1 MKSYLALIRRADFID
16 FFKFGF
22 FYLNSEK
29 VVEFDS
35 PISELPKRDDIYDA
49 LFARINSFE
58 SSFAYLIIN
67 FTKANDADD
76 PSVVTITE
84 VKHIFPLDLEAKREY
99 ESSFDE
105 HVKIDNP
112 IWPDA
117 ISLIKKKQ
125 LYQSSMQGV
134 RNIFNIFKLEGIEK
148 CKELISEDTVE
159 EMLSNVYDDIRPSGD
174 VSLWVY
180 LMRYERH
187 SFYPKESLG
196 YFMDIVHI
204 IVNFMSRKEV
214 EDYIVESTDIYK
226 ILATY
231 EGKGYKSNEILH
243 LLRQNEMASGFLT
256 KIASFVPDVDFILV
270 AVNYLKMRDLYKD
283 EFTYNEKFISVCKAS
298 FGESFTIASYMI
310 GIALGHDKTYACL
323 YESLPLAI
331 YKSKEEMAAIV
342 LRKQEERE
350 RAKREMERIERE
362 REREREL
369 EQERRKGG
377 KKKGKKNTEYSPF
390 GQSGYSQGRGGY
402 PTWGPQ
408 SEESFPPC
416 QGDDQGYIPSSMGR
430 GYQHE
435 TPKQE
440 PKTKKGV
447 SHAATSN
454 ETGNLFGKEE
464 LQEMEIQTRKLISFP
479 LTLQKYTKSG
489 NPSTAKNSTAVVNNK
504 EEYQNFLNTHSGET
518 WKPKN

>member
-1 MKSYLALIRRADFID
+1 MKNYLALIRRADFID

-29 VVEFDS
+29 VVEFNCS
-35 PISELPKRDDIYDA
+35 ISELPKRDDIYDA

-58 SSFAYLIIN
+58 SSFVYLIIN
-67 FTKANDADD
+67 FTKANDAND

-105 HVKIDNP
+105 HIKIDNP

-134 RNIFNIFKLEGIEK
+134 RNIFNIFKLDGIEK
-148 CKELISEDTVE
+148 CKELISEDMVE
-159 EMLSNVYDDIRPSGD
+159 DMLSNVYDDIRPSGD

-204 IVNFMSRKEV
+204 IVNFMSKKEV
-214 EDYIVESTDIYK
+214 EDEIVESTEIYK
-226 ILATY
+226 ILSTY
-231 EGKGYKSNEILH
+231 EDEWKRYKSTDILKR
-243 LLRQNEMASGFLT
+243 LKQEEKASGFLT
-256 KIASFVPDVDFILV
+256 TIASFVPDVDFILI
-270 AVNYLKMRDLYKD
+270 AVNYLKLRDLYKS
-283 EFTYNEKFISVCKAS
+283 EFTYNEKFISTCKIS

-310 GIALGHDKTYACL
+310 GIALGHDKTYACF
-323 YESLPLAI
+323 YESLPLDI
-331 YKSKEEMAAIV
+331 YKSKEEMADIL

-350 RAKREMERIERE
+350 RAKVEMERIERE
-362 REREREL
+362 FETK
-369 EQERRKGG
+369 RRKGG
-377 KKKGKKNTEYSPF
+377 KKKGKKDIEHSPF
-390 GQSGYSQGRGGY
+390 VQSGYSQGRGGY
-402 PTWGPQ
+402 PTYGLQ
-408 SEESFPPC
+408 LEESFPPY
-416 QGDDQGYIPSSMGR
+416 QEDDQDSTPSTMDR
-430 GYQHE
+430 RYKHE
-435 TPKQE
+435 TPKN
-440 PKTKKGV
+440 KTNKGV
-447 SHAATSN
+447 SQVDTSN

-464 LQEMEIQTRKLISFP
+464 IKEKENHTGNGNSFP
-479 LTLQKYTKSG
+479 LTLQKYKKNG
-489 NPSTAKNSTAVVNNK
+489 KPSTAKKISSVVVKNE
-504 EEYQNFLNTHSGET
+504 EEYQNFLNSHPGET
-518 WKPKN
+518 WKPQKQ

>member
-1 MKSYLALIRRADFID
+1 MRNYLVLIRRADFID

-29 VVEFDS
+29 VVEFDCS
-35 PISELPKRDDIYDA
+35 ISELPKRDDIYDA

-67 FTKANDADD
+67 FTKANDTDD

-84 VKHIFPLDLEAKREY
+84 MKHIFPLDLEAKREY
-99 ESSFDE
+99 ELSFDE
-105 HVKIDNP
+105 HIKIDNP

-134 RNIFNIFKLEGIEK
+134 ENIFNIFKLDGIEK
-148 CKELISEDTVE
+148 CKELISDDMVED
-159 EMLSNVYDDIRPSGD
+159 MLSNVYDDIRPSGD

-204 IVNFMSRKEV
+204 IVNFMSKKEV
-214 EDYIVESTDIYK
+214 EDYKVESTDIYK

-231 EGKGYKSNEILH
+231 EGQGYKSNDILH
-243 LLRQNEMASGFLT
+243 LLKRNEKAYGFLS
-256 KIASFVPDVDFILV
+256 KIASFVPDVDFILI
-270 AVNYLKMRDLYKD
+270 AVNYLKLRDLYKD
-283 EFTYNEKFISVCKAS
+283 EFTYDENFISTCKAS

-310 GIALGHDKTYACL
+310 GIALGHDKTYACF

-331 YKSKEEMAAIV
+331 YKSKEEMAAIL

-350 RAKREMERIERE
+350 RAKFEMECIERE
-362 REREREL
+362 RDREREF
-369 EQERRKGG
+369 EEKRRKGG
-377 KKKGKKNTEYSPF
+377 KKKGKKDIENSPF
-390 GQSGYSQGRGGY
+390 AQSGYSQGRGGY
-402 PTWGPQ
+402 PTWGRQ

-416 QGDDQGYIPSSMGR
+416 QEDDPDYIPSTMDR
-430 GYQHE
+430 GYEHE
-435 TPKQE
+435 TPRT
-440 PKTKKGV
+440 KTNKCV
-447 SHAATSN
+447 SQVDTSN
-454 ETGNLFGKEE
+454 KTGNLFGNEE
-464 LQEMEIQTRKLISFP
+464 IQEIDIQTRKLISFP
-479 LTLQKYTKSG
+479 LTLQKYTKHG
-489 NPSTAKNSTAVVNNK
+489 KPSKAKNSKVVVHNK
-504 EEYQNFLNTHSGET
+504 EEYQNFFKSHPEKL
-518 WKPKN
+518 WKHQKQ

>member
-1 MKSYLALIRRADFID
+1 MKNYLALIRRADFID

-29 VVEFDS
+29 VVEFNC

-58 SSFAYLIIN
+58 SSFAYMIIN

-76 PSVVTITE
+76 PSFVIITE
-84 VKHIFPLDLEAKREY
+84 VKHIFPLDSEAKKEY

-105 HVKIDNP
+105 HVKIDDP

-117 ISLIKKKQ
+117 ISLIKKRQ

-134 RNIFNIFKLEGIEK
+134 RNIFNIFKLEGLEK
-148 CKELISEDTVE
+148 CKGLISEDTVE

-204 IVNFMSRKEV
+204 IVNFMSKKEV

-226 ILATY
+226 TLTTY
-231 EGKGYKSNEILH
+231 EGKGLKSNDILR
-243 LLRQNEMASGFLT
+243 LLKQNEMASGFLT
-256 KIASFVPDVDFILV
+256 KIASFVPEVDFILV
-270 AVNYLKMRDLYKD
+270 GVNYLKMRDLYKD
-283 EFTYNEKFISVCKAS
+283 EFTYNEEFISACKAS

-310 GIALGHDKTYACL
+310 GIALGHNKTYACL
-323 YESLPLAI
+323 YELLPLDI
-331 YKSKEEMAAIV
+331 YKSKEEMAAI
-342 LRKQEERE
+342 LRQKQEERE

-362 REREREL
+362 RERER
-369 EQERRKGG
+369 RKKS
-377 KKKGKKNTEYSPF
+377 KKKGKKDTEYNHF
-390 GQSGYSQGRGGY
+390 GQPGYSQGRGGY
-402 PTWGPQ
+402 STWGRQ
-408 SEESFPPC
+408 SEELFSPY

-430 GYQHE
+430 GYKNE
-435 TPKQE
+435 KPKQE
-440 PKTKKGV
+440 PQTNKGV
-447 SHAATSN
+447 SHVDSNN
-454 ETGNLFGKEE
+454 ETENLFGIE
-464 LQEMEIQTRKLISFP
+464 EIQSMEYQTRNLISFP
-479 LTLQKYTKSG
+479 LKLQKYTKSG
-489 NPSTAKNSTAVVNNK
+489 KPSTAKNSTAIVNNK
-504 EEYQNFLNTHSGET
+504 EEYENFKNTHSGET
-518 WKPKN
+518 WKLKK

>member
-1 MKSYLALIRRADFID
+1 MKNYLALIRRADFID

-29 VVEFDS
+29 VVEFNC

-58 SSFAYLIIN
+58 SSFAYMIIN

-76 PSVVTITE
+76 SSFVIITE
-84 VKHIFPLDLEAKREY
+84 VKHIFPLDSEAKKEY

-105 HVKIDNP
+105 HVKIDDP

-117 ISLIKKKQ
+117 ISLIKKRQ

-134 RNIFNIFKLEGIEK
+134 RNIFNIFKLEGLEK
-148 CKELISEDTVE
+148 CKGLISEDTVE

-204 IVNFMSRKEV
+204 IVNFMSKKEV

-226 ILATY
+226 TLTTY
-231 EGKGYKSNEILH
+231 EGKGLKSNDILR
-243 LLRQNEMASGFLT
+243 LLKQNEMASGFLT
-256 KIASFVPDVDFILV
+256 KIASFVPEVDFILV
-270 AVNYLKMRDLYKD
+270 GVNYLKMRDLYKD
-283 EFTYNEKFISVCKAS
+283 EFTYNEEFISACKAS

-310 GIALGHDKTYACL
+310 GIALGHNKTYACL
-323 YESLPLAI
+323 YELLPLDI
-331 YKSKEEMAAIV
+331 YKSKEEMAAI
-342 LRKQEERE
+342 LRQKQEERE

-362 REREREL
+362 RERER
-369 EQERRKGG
+369 RKKS
-377 KKKGKKNTEYSPF
+377 KKKGKKDTEYNHF
-390 GQSGYSQGRGGY
+390 GQPGYSQGRGGY
-402 PTWGPQ
+402 STWGRQ
-408 SEESFPPC
+408 SEELFSPY

-430 GYQHE
+430 GYKNE
-435 TPKQE
+435 KPKQE
-440 PKTKKGV
+440 PQTNKGV
-447 SHAATSN
+447 SHVDSNN
-454 ETGNLFGKEE
+454 ETENLFGIE
-464 LQEMEIQTRKLISFP
+464 EIQSMEYQTRNLISFP
-479 LTLQKYTKSG
+479 LKLQKYTKSG
-489 NPSTAKNSTAVVNNK
+489 KPSTAKNSTAIVNNK
-504 EEYQNFLNTHSGET
+504 EEYENFKNTHSGET
-518 WKPKN
+518 WKLKK

>member
-1 MKSYLALIRRADFID
+1 MKNYLALIRRADFID

-22 FYLNSEK
+22 FYLNSDK
-29 VVEFDS
+29 VVEFDC

-117 ISLIKKKQ
+117 ISLIKKMQ

-204 IVNFMSRKEV
+204 IVNFMSKKEV

-231 EGKGYKSNEILH
+231 EGKGLKSNDILH

-256 KIASFVPDVDFILV
+256 KIASFVPEVDFILV

-283 EFTYNEKFISVCKAS
+283 EFTYNEKFISACKAS

-310 GIALGHDKTYACL
+310 GIALGHNKTYACL

-331 YKSKEEMAAIV
+331 YKSKEEMAAI
-342 LRKQEERE
+342 LLCKQDERE

-377 KKKGKKNTEYSPF
+377 KKKGKKDTEYNSF

-402 PTWGPQ
+402 PTWGRQ
-408 SEESFPPC
+408 SEESFPPY

-440 PKTKKGV
+440 LKRKKGV

-454 ETGNLFGKEE
+454 ETGNLFDKEE
-464 LQEMEIQTRKLISFP
+464 LQEMENQTGKLISFP

-489 NPSTAKNSTAVVNNK
+489 KPSAAKNSTAVVNNK

-518 WKPKN
+518 WKPNK

>member
-1 MKSYLALIRRADFID
+1 MKNYLALIRRADFID

-22 FYLNSEK
+22 IYLNSDK
-29 VVEFDS
+29 VVEFDC

-117 ISLIKKKQ
+117 ISLIKKRQ

-148 CKELISEDTVE
+148 CKELISEDIVE

-204 IVNFMSRKEV
+204 IVNFMSKKEV
-214 EDYIVESTDIYK
+214 EDNIVESTDIYK

-231 EGKGYKSNEILH
+231 EGKGLKSNDILH

-256 KIASFVPDVDFILV
+256 KIASFVPEVDFILV

-283 EFTYNEKFISVCKAS
+283 EFTYNEKFISACKAS
-298 FGESFTIASYMI
+298 FGENFTIASYMI
-310 GIALGHDKTYACL
+310 GIALGHNRTYACL

-331 YKSKEEMAAIV
+331 YKSKEEMAAIL

-362 REREREL
+362 REREREF
-369 EQERRKGG
+369 EQERRKGS
-377 KKKGKKNTEYSPF
+377 KKKGKKYTEYNPF

-402 PTWGPQ
+402 STWGRQ
-408 SEESFPPC
+408 SEESFPPY

-430 GYQHE
+430 GFQHE

-440 PKTKKGV
+440 PKTNKGV

-464 LQEMEIQTRKLISFP
+464 LQEMAIQTRNLISFP
-479 LTLQKYTKSG
+479 LNLQKYTKSG
-489 NPSTAKNSTAVVNNK
+489 KPSTAKNSTASINNK
-504 EEYQNFLNTHSGET
+504 EEYHNFLKSHSGET
-518 WKPKN
+518 WKPKK

>member
-1 MKSYLALIRRADFID
+1 MKNYLALIRRADFID
-16 FFKFGF
+16 LFKFGF

-29 VVEFDS
+29 VVEIDC
-35 PISELPKRDDIYDA
+35 PISELPKRNDIYDA

-67 FTKANDADD
+67 FTKANDD
-76 PSVVTITE
+76 PSVVIITE

-148 CKELISEDTVE
+148 CGELISEDTVE

-204 IVNFMSRKEV
+204 IVNFMSKKEV

-226 ILATY
+226 ILSTY
-231 EGKGYKSNEILH
+231 EGQGYKSNEILH
-243 LLRQNEMASGFLT
+243 LLKQNEMASGFLT

-283 EFTYNEKFISVCKAS
+283 EFKYNETFISACKAS

-310 GIALGHDKTYACL
+310 GIALGHNKTYACL

-331 YKSKEEMAAIV
+331 YKSKEEMAAIL

-377 KKKGKKNTEYSPF
+377 KKKGKKAPEYNPF

-402 PTWGPQ
+402 PTWGRQ
-408 SEESFPPC
+408 SEESFTPY

-430 GYQHE
+430 VYQYE
-435 TPKQE
+435 TLKQE
-440 PKTKKGV
+440 PKTNKGV
-447 SHAATSN
+447 SHATTSN
-454 ETGNLFGKEE
+454 ETGKLFGKEE
-464 LQEMEIQTRKLISFP
+464 LQEMVIPTRNLISFP
-479 LTLQKYTKSG
+479 LELQKYTKSG
-489 NPSTAKNSTAVVNNK
+489 KPSTAKNSTAVVNNK
-504 EEYQNFLNTHSGET
+504 EEYQNFQIAHPGET
-518 WKPKN
+518 WKPKK

>member
-1 MKSYLALIRRADFID
+1 MKNYLALIRRADFID

-22 FYLNSEK
+22 FYLNSDK
-29 VVEFDS
+29 IVEYDC

-159 EMLSNVYDDIRPSGD
+159 EMLSNVYDVIRPSGD

-256 KIASFVPDVDFILV
+256 KIASFIPDVDFILV

-283 EFTYNEKFISVCKAS
+283 EFTYNEKFISACKAS

-362 REREREL
+362 RERE
-369 EQERRKGG
+369 ERRKGG

-408 SEESFPPC
+408 SEESFSPY

-454 ETGNLFGKEE
+454 EIGNLFGKEE
-464 LQEMEIQTRKLISFP
+464 LQEVEIQTRKLISFP

-489 NPSTAKNSTAVVNNK
+489 KPSTAKNSTAVVNNK

-518 WKPKN
+518 WKPKK

>member
-1 MKSYLALIRRADFID
+1 MKNYLALIRRADFID

-29 VVEFDS
+29 VVEFDC
-35 PISELPKRDDIYDA
+35 PISELSKRDDIYDA
-49 LFARINSFE
+49 LFERINSFE

-84 VKHIFPLDLEAKREY
+84 VKHIFPLDHEAKREY

-134 RNIFNIFKLEGIEK
+134 RNIFNIFKLEGVEK
-148 CKELISEDTVE
+148 CKELMSEDMVE
-159 EMLSNVYDDIRPSGD
+159 EMLSNVYDDIRPSGN

-187 SFYPKESLG
+187 SFYPKDSLG

-204 IVNFMSRKEV
+204 IVNFMSKKEV

-231 EGKGYKSNEILH
+231 EGKGYMSNEILH

-270 AVNYLKMRDLYKD
+270 AVSYLKMRDLYKD
-283 EFTYNEKFISVCKAS
+283 EFTYDEKFISACKTS
-298 FGESFTIASYMI
+298 LGESFTVASYMI
-310 GIALGHDKTYACL
+310 GIALGHNKTYACL

-331 YKSKEEMAAIV
+331 YKSKAEMAAIL

-350 RAKREMERIERE
+350 RAKREMEHIERE

-369 EQERRKGG
+369 ELERRKGG
-377 KKKGKKNTEYSPF
+377 KKKGKKDTEYNPF
-390 GQSGYSQGRGGY
+390 VQSGYSQGRGGY
-402 PTWGPQ
+402 PTLERQ
-408 SEESFPPC
+408 SEESFPPY
-416 QGDDQGYIPSSMGR
+416 QGDDQGYIPSSMDR
-430 GYQHE
+430 RYKNE

-440 PKTKKGV
+440 SKINKGV
-447 SHAATSN
+447 SHIDTSN
-454 ETGNLFGKEE
+454 GTRNIFSKEE
-464 LQEMEIQTRKLISFP
+464 LQEMEIQPRNHISFP
-479 LTLQKYTKSG
+479 LKLQKYTKSG
-489 NPSTAKNSTAVVNNK
+489 KPSTAKNSIAVVNNK
-504 EEYQNFLNTHSGET
+504 EEYQNFMNTHSKET
-518 WKPKN
+518 WIPKK

>member
-1 MKSYLALIRRADFID
+1 MKNYLALIRRADFID

-22 FYLNSEK
+22 FYLNSKK
-29 VVEFDS
+29 VVEFDC

-49 LFARINSFE
+49 LFERINSFE

-76 PSVVTITE
+76 PSFVTITE
-84 VKHIFPLDLEAKREY
+84 VKHIFPLDIEAKREY

-112 IWPDA
+112 IWSDA
-117 ISLIKKKQ
+117 ISLIKKRQ
-125 LYQSSMQGV
+125 LYKSSMQGV

-148 CKELISEDTVE
+148 CKGLISEDTVE

-174 VSLWVY
+174 ISLWVY

-204 IVNFMSRKEV
+204 IVNFMSKKEV

-231 EGKGYKSNEILH
+231 EGKGLKSNDILR
-243 LLRQNEMASGFLT
+243 LLKRNEMASGFLT
-256 KIASFVPDVDFILV
+256 KIASFVPEVDFILV

-283 EFTYNEKFISVCKAS
+283 EFTYDEKFISACKVS
-298 FGESFTIASYMI
+298 FGENFTIASYMI
-310 GIALGHDKTYACL
+310 GIALGHNKTYACL

-331 YKSKEEMAAIV
+331 YRSKEEMTAIL

-362 REREREL
+362 REREHKL
-369 EQERRKGG
+369 EQKRRKNG
-377 KKKGKKNTEYSPF
+377 KKKSKKDTEYNSF

-402 PTWGPQ
+402 PTWGRQ
-408 SEESFPPC
+408 SEELFTPYPEDG
-416 QGDDQGYIPSSMGR
+416 QGDIPSLMGR
-430 GYQHE
+430 GYKNE
-435 TPKQE
+435 KQ
-440 PKTKKGV
+440 KTNKGISSV
-447 SHAATSN
+447 DTTN
-454 ETGNLFGKEE
+454 ETRNLFGKEE
-464 LQEMEIQTRKLISFP
+464 TRNLVSFP
-479 LTLQKYTKSG
+479 LKLQKYIKSG
-489 NPSTAKNSTAVVNNK
+489 KPSKAKDSTTVVNNK
-504 EEYQNFLNTHSGET
+504 EEYQKFLITHSEET
-518 WKPKN
+518 WKPQK

>member
-1 MKSYLALIRRADFID
+1 MRNYLVLIRRADFID

-29 VVEFDS
+29 VVEFDCS
-35 PISELPKRDDIYDA
+35 ISELSKRDDIYDA

-67 FTKANDADD
+67 FTKANDTDD

-84 VKHIFPLDLEAKREY
+84 MKHIFPLDLEAKREF

-105 HVKIDNP
+105 HIKIDNP

-125 LYQSSMQGV
+125 LFQNSMQGV
-134 RNIFNIFKLEGIEK
+134 RNIFNIFKLDGIEK
-148 CKELISEDTVE
+148 YKELISEDMVE
-159 EMLSNVYDDIRPSGD
+159 DILSNVYDEIRPSGD

-204 IVNFMSRKEV
+204 IVNFMSKKEV

-231 EGKGYKSNEILH
+231 EGQGYKSIDILH
-243 LLRQNEMASGFLT
+243 LLKRNEKASGFLS
-256 KIASFVPDVDFILV
+256 KIASFVPDVDFILI
-270 AVNYLKMRDLYKD
+270 ALNYLKLRDLYKD
-283 EFTYNEKFISVCKAS
+283 EFTYDEKFISTCKAS

-310 GIALGHDKTYACL
+310 GIALGHDKTYAYF

-331 YKSKEEMAAIV
+331 YKSKEEMAAIL

-350 RAKREMERIERE
+350 RAKFEMERIERE
-362 REREREL
+362 REQKRK
-369 EQERRKGG
+369 KGG
-377 KKKGKKNTEYSPF
+377 KKKGKKDSEYSPF
-390 GQSGYSQGRGGY
+390 VQSGYSQGRGGY
-402 PTWGPQ
+402 PTGGRQ
-408 SEESFPPC
+408 SEESFPPY
-416 QGDDQGYIPSSMGR
+416 QGDDQGYIPSTMDR
-430 GYQHE
+430 GYKHE

-440 PKTKKGV
+440 PKTNKGV
-447 SHAATSN
+447 SHVDTSN
-454 ETGNLFGKEE
+454 ETGSLFGKEE
-464 LQEMEIQTRKLISFP
+464 FQKMENQTGIPNSFP
-479 LTLQKYTKSG
+479 LTFQRYTKTG
-489 NPSTAKNSTAVVNNK
+489 KPSKAKNSEKVVYTK
-504 EEYQNFLNTHSGET
+504 EEYQDFLNSHPEET
-518 WKPKN
+518 WKPKK

>member
-1 MKSYLALIRRADFID
+1 MKNYLALIRRADFID

-22 FYLNSEK
+22 FYLNSK
-29 VVEFDS
+29 VVEFDC
-35 PISELPKRDDIYDA
+35 PISELPKRNDIYDA

-76 PSVVTITE
+76 PSNVTITE
-84 VKHIFPLDLEAKREY
+84 VKHIFPLDHEAKREY

-112 IWPDA
+112 IWSDA

-134 RNIFNIFKLEGIEK
+134 RNIFNIFKLEGVEK
-148 CKELISEDTVE
+148 CKELISEDMVE

-174 VSLWVY
+174 ASLWVY

-187 SFYPKESLG
+187 SFYPKELLG

-204 IVNFMSRKEV
+204 IVNFMSKQEM
-214 EDYIVESTDIYK
+214 EDSIVESTDIYK

-231 EGKGYKSNEILH
+231 EGKGYKSKDILS
-243 LLRQNEMASGFLT
+243 LLEQDEKASGFLT
-256 KIASFVPDVDFILV
+256 KIASFVPDADFILV
-270 AVNYLKMRDLYKD
+270 AVNYLKMRDQYKD
-283 EFTYNEKFISVCKAS
+283 KFTYDEEYISRCKTF

-331 YKSKEEMAAIV
+331 YKSKEEMTAIH

-369 EQERRKGG
+369 EQERRNGG
-377 KKKGKKNTEYSPF
+377 KTKGKKATEYNPF

-402 PTWGPQ
+402 PTWGRQ
-408 SEESFPPC
+408 SEKSFSPY
-416 QGDDQGYIPSSMGR
+416 QGDDRDYIPSLMGR
-430 GYQHE
+430 GYKHE

-440 PKTKKGV
+440 SKTNKGT
-447 SHAATSN
+447 SHVDTSN
-454 ETGNLFGKEE
+454 ETGHLFGKEE
-464 LQEMEIQTRKLISFP
+464 FQEMGTQTRNPISFP
-479 LTLQKYTKSG
+479 LELQKYTKSG
-489 NPSTAKNSTAVVNNK
+489 KPSTAKNSTTVVNNK

-518 WKPKN
+518 WKPKK

>member
-1 MKSYLALIRRADFID
+1 MKNYLALIRRADFID

-29 VVEFDS
+29 VVEFNC

-58 SSFAYLIIN
+58 SSFAYMIIN

-76 PSVVTITE
+76 SSFVIITE
-84 VKHIFPLDLEAKREY
+84 VKHIFPLDSEAKKEY

-105 HVKIDNP
+105 HVKIDDP

-117 ISLIKKKQ
+117 ISLIKKRQ

-134 RNIFNIFKLEGIEK
+134 RNIFNIFKLEGLEK
-148 CKELISEDTVE
+148 CKGLISEDTVE

-204 IVNFMSRKEV
+204 IVNFMSKKEV

-226 ILATY
+226 TLTTY
-231 EGKGYKSNEILH
+231 EGKGLKSNDILR
-243 LLRQNEMASGFLT
+243 LLKQNEMASGFLT
-256 KIASFVPDVDFILV
+256 KIASFVPEVDFILV
-270 AVNYLKMRDLYKD
+270 GVNYLKMRDLYKD
-283 EFTYNEKFISVCKAS
+283 EFTYNEEFISACKAS

-310 GIALGHDKTYACL
+310 GIALGHNKTYACL
-323 YESLPLAI
+323 YELLPLDI
-331 YKSKEEMAAIV
+331 YKSKEEMAAI
-342 LRKQEERE
+342 LRQKQEERE

-362 REREREL
+362 RERES
-369 EQERRKGG
+369 RKKS
-377 KKKGKKNTEYSPF
+377 KKKGKKDTEYNHF
-390 GQSGYSQGRGGY
+390 GQPGYSQGRGGY
-402 PTWGPQ
+402 STWGRQ
-408 SEESFPPC
+408 SEELFSPY

-430 GYQHE
+430 GYKNE
-435 TPKQE
+435 KPKQE
-440 PKTKKGV
+440 PQTNKGV
-447 SHAATSN
+447 SHVDSNN
-454 ETGNLFGKEE
+454 ETENLFGIE
-464 LQEMEIQTRKLISFP
+464 EIQSMEYQTRNLISFP
-479 LTLQKYTKSG
+479 LKLQKYTKSG
-489 NPSTAKNSTAVVNNK
+489 KPSTAKNSTAIVNNK
-504 EEYQNFLNTHSGET
+504 EEYENFKNTHSGET
-518 WKPKN
+518 WKLKK

>member
-1 MKSYLALIRRADFID
+1 MKNYLALIRRADFID

-29 VVEFDS
+29 VVEFDC
-35 PISELPKRDDIYDA
+35 PISELPKRNDIYDA

-84 VKHIFPLDLEAKREY
+84 VKHIFPLDIEAKREY

-134 RNIFNIFKLEGIEK
+134 RNIFKIFKLEGIEK
-148 CKELISEDTVE
+148 CKGLISEDTVE

-204 IVNFMSRKEV
+204 IVNFMSKKEV

-231 EGKGYKSNEILH
+231 EGKGLKSTDILR
-243 LLRQNEMASGFLT
+243 LLKQNEMASGFLT
-256 KIASFVPDVDFILV
+256 KIASFVPKVDFILI

-283 EFTYNEKFISVCKAS
+283 EFTYNEKFISACKAS

-310 GIALGHDKTYACL
+310 GIALGHNKTYVCL

-331 YKSKEEMAAIV
+331 YISKEKMAAIL

-350 RAKREMERIERE
+350 RAKREMECIERE
-362 REREREL
+362 RERERKL
-369 EQERRKGG
+369 EQERRKKSKKNG
-377 KKKGKKNTEYSPF
+377 KKDAEYNPF
-390 GQSGYSQGRGGY
+390 GQFGDSQGRGGY
-402 PTWGPQ
+402 LTWGRQ
-408 SEESFPPC
+408 SEESFPPY
-416 QGDDQGYIPSSMGR
+416 QGDDQGYIRLSMGR
-430 GYQHE
+430 GYKNE
-435 TPKQE
+435 KPKQE
-440 PKTKKGV
+440 PKTNKGI
-447 SHAATSN
+447 SHVDSNN

-464 LQEMEIQTRKLISFP
+464 FQEMEYQTRNLISFP
-479 LTLQKYTKSG
+479 LKLQKYTKSG
-489 NPSTAKNSTAVVNNK
+489 KPSTAKNSTAIVNNK
-504 EEYQNFLNTHSGET
+504 EEYENFMNTHSGET
-518 WKPKN
+518 WKPKK

>member
-1 MKSYLALIRRADFID
+1 MKNYLALIRRADFID
-16 FFKFGF
+16 LFKFGF

-29 VVEFDS
+29 VVEIDC
-35 PISELPKRDDIYDA
+35 PISELPNRDDIYDA
-49 LFARINSFE
+49 LFTTINSFE

-84 VKHIFPLDLEAKREY
+84 VKNIFPLDLEAKREY
-99 ESSFDE
+99 ELSFDE

-125 LYQSSMQGV
+125 LYQNSMQGV

-204 IVNFMSRKEV
+204 IVNFMSKKET

-226 ILATY
+226 ILSTY

-243 LLRQNEMASGFLT
+243 LLKQNEMASGFLT
-256 KIASFVPDVDFILV
+256 KIASFVPDADFILI

-283 EFTYNEKFISVCKAS
+283 EFTYDEKFISACKAS

-331 YKSKEEMAAIV
+331 YKSKEEMAAIL

-350 RAKREMERIERE
+350 RAKREMERIEGERDRE
-362 REREREL
+362 RDL
-369 EQERRKGG
+369 EQERRKGS
-377 KKKGKKNTEYSPF
+377 KKKGKKNTEYNPF

-402 PTWGPQ
+402 PTWGSQ
-408 SEESFPPC
+408 SEESFPPY
-416 QGDDQGYIPSSMGR
+416 QGADQGYIPSSRGR

-435 TPKQE
+435 ATKQS
-440 PKTKKGV
+440 PKTNKG
-447 SHAATSN
+447 SHDSTFKESR
-454 ETGNLFGKEE
+454 NLFDQEE
-464 LQEMEIQTRKLISFP
+464 LLEMEIQTRNLISFP
-479 LTLQKYTKSG
+479 LKLQKYTKSG
-489 NPSTAKNSTAVVNNK
+489 KLSTAKNSTAVVNNK
-504 EEYQNFLNTHSGET
+504 EEYQNFLNTHQGET
-518 WKPKN
+518 WKPKK

>member
-1 MKSYLALIRRADFID
+1 MKNYLALIRRADFID

-29 VVEFDS
+29 VFELDC

-67 FTKANDADD
+67 FTKANDTAV
-76 PSVVTITE
+76 PSFVTITE
-84 VKHIFPLDLEAKREY
+84 MKHIFPLDLEAKREY

-117 ISLIKKKQ
+117 IGLIKKKQ
-125 LYQSSMQGV
+125 LYQNSMQGV
-134 RNIFNIFKLEGIEK
+134 RNIFNIFKLDGIEK
-148 CKELISEDTVE
+148 CKELISEDMVE
-159 EMLSNVYDDIRPSGD
+159 EMLSNVYDYIRPSGD
-174 VSLWVY
+174 DSLWVY

-204 IVNFMSRKEV
+204 IVNFMSKKEV

-231 EGKGYKSNEILH
+231 EGRGYKFKYILH
-243 LLRQNEMASGFLT
+243 LLKQNEMASGFFT
-256 KIASFVPDVDFILV
+256 KIASFAPDVDFIPI
-270 AVNYLKMRDLYKD
+270 AINYLKMRDLYKD
-283 EFTYNEKFISVCKAS
+283 KFTYDEKFISTCKTS

-310 GIALGHDKTYACL
+310 GITLGHDKTYACF

-331 YKSKEEMAAIV
+331 YKSKEEMAAIL

-350 RAKREMERIERE
+350 RAKLEMERIERK
-362 REREREL
+362 REQKRK
-369 EQERRKGG
+369 KGG
-377 KKKGKKNTEYSPF
+377 KKKGKKDSEYSPF
-390 GQSGYSQGRGGY
+390 VQSGYSQGRGGY
-402 PTWGPQ
+402 PTWGRQ
-408 SEESFPPC
+408 SEESFPPY
-416 QGDDQGYIPSSMGR
+416 QGDAQGYSPSTMDR
-430 GYQHE
+430 GYKHE

-440 PKTKKGV
+440 PKTNKGV
-447 SHAATSN
+447 SHVDTSN
-454 ETGNLFGKEE
+454 ETGSLFGKEE
-464 LQEMEIQTRKLISFP
+464 FQKMENQTGILNSFP
-479 LTLQKYTKSG
+479 LTFQRYTKTG
-489 NPSTAKNSTAVVNNK
+489 KPSKAKNSEKVVYTK
-504 EEYQNFLNTHSGET
+504 EEYQDFLNSHPEET
-518 WKPKN
+518 WKPKK

>member
-1 MKSYLALIRRADFID
+1 MKNYLALIRRADFID

-29 VVEFDS
+29 VVEFNC

-67 FTKANDADD
+67 FTKTNDADD
-76 PSVVTITE
+76 SSFVIITE
-84 VKHIFPLDLEAKREY
+84 VKHIFPLDIEAKREY

-117 ISLIKKKQ
+117 ISLIKKRQ

-148 CKELISEDTVE
+148 YKGLISEDTVE
-159 EMLSNVYDDIRPSGD
+159 EMLSNVYEDIRPSGD
-174 VSLWVY
+174 VPIWVY

-204 IVNFMSRKEV
+204 IVNFMSKKEV

-231 EGKGYKSNEILH
+231 EGKGLKSNDILR
-243 LLRQNEMASGFLT
+243 LLKQNEMASGFLT
-256 KIASFVPDVDFILV
+256 KIASFVPKVDFILV

-283 EFTYNEKFISVCKAS
+283 EFTYDEKFISACKAS

-310 GIALGHDKTYACL
+310 GIALGHNKTYACL
-323 YESLPLAI
+323 YETLPLDI
-331 YKSKEEMAAIV
+331 YKSKEEMAAI
-342 LRKQEERE
+342 LLHKQEECE
-350 RAKREMERIERE
+350 RARREMERIERE
-362 REREREL
+362 RERERKL
-369 EQERRKGG
+369 EQERRKKG
-377 KKKGKKNTEYSPF
+377 KNKGKKNTEYAPF

-402 PTWGPQ
+402 PTWGRQ
-408 SEESFPPC
+408 SEESLPPY

-430 GYQHE
+430 GYKNE
-435 TPKQE
+435 KPKHE
-440 PKTKKGV
+440 PKTNKGV
-447 SHAATSN
+447 SPVDSN
-454 ETGNLFGKEE
+454 NENRNLFGKEE
-464 LQEMEIQTRKLISFP
+464 IHKMECPTGNLLSFP
-479 LTLQKYTKSG
+479 LKLQKYTKSG
-489 NPSTAKNSTAVVNNK
+489 KPSTAKNSTAIVNNK
-504 EEYQNFLNTHSGET
+504 EEYENFKNTHSGET
-518 WKPKN
+518 WKPKK

>member
-1 MKSYLALIRRADFID
+1 MKNYLALIRRADFID

-29 VVEFDS
+29 IVDFDC

-49 LFARINSFE
+49 LFGKINSFE

-76 PSVVTITE
+76 PSAVTITE
-84 VKHIFPLDLEAKREY
+84 VKNIFPLDLEAKREY

-105 HVKIDNP
+105 HVKINNP

-125 LYQSSMQGV
+125 LYQNSMQGV

-148 CKELISEDTVE
+148 CKDLISEDTIE
-159 EMLSNVYDDIRPSGD
+159 EMLSDVYDDIRPSGN
-174 VSLWVY
+174 VPLWVY

-187 SFYPKESLG
+187 SFYPKELLG

-204 IVNFMSRKEV
+204 IVNFMSKKEV

-231 EGKGYKSNEILH
+231 EGKGYRSNEILN
-243 LLRQNEMASGFLT
+243 LLRQNEMASGFLS
-256 KIASFVPDVDFILV
+256 KIASFVPDVDFILI
-270 AVNYLKMRDLYKD
+270 AVNYLKMRDLYRE
-283 EFTYNEKFISVCKAS
+283 EFRYDEKFVSACKAS

-310 GIALGHDKTYACL
+310 GIALGHNKTYACL

-331 YKSKEEMAAIV
+331 YKSKEEMAAIL
-342 LRKQEERE
+342 LRKKEERE
-350 RAKREMERIERE
+350 RAKIEMERIERE
-362 REREREL
+362 REIEREL
-369 EQERRKGG
+369 EKERRKRGG
-377 KKKGKKNTEYSPF
+377 KKSKKGAEHNPF
-390 GQSGYSQGRGGY
+390 AQSGYSQGRGGY
-402 PTWGPQ
+402 PTWGRQ
-408 SEESFPPC
+408 SEELFPPY
-416 QGDDQGYIPSSMGR
+416 QGDDQGYTTSSMSR
-430 GYQHE
+430 GYKNE

-440 PKTKKGV
+440 SKTNKGV
-447 SHAATSN
+447 SYVNTTN
-454 ETGNLFGKEE
+454 ETGNLFGEE
-464 LQEMEIQTRKLISFP
+464 EPLEMEIQTRNLISFP
-479 LTLQKYTKSG
+479 LKLQKYTKSDK
-489 NPSTAKNSTAVVNNK
+489 PSTAKNSTAVVNNK
-504 EEYQNFLNTHSGET
+504 EEYQNFLNAHPGET
-518 WKPKN
+518 WKPKK

>member
-1 MKSYLALIRRADFID
+1 MKNYLTLIRRADFID

-29 VVEFDS
+29 VVEFDCS
-35 PISELPKRDDIYDA
+35 ISELQTKNDIYDD
-49 LFARINSFE
+49 LFTRINSFE

-84 VKHIFPLDLEAKREY
+84 VKHIFPLDIEAKREY

-125 LYQSSMQGV
+125 LYQNSMQGV
-134 RNIFNIFKLEGIEK
+134 RNIFKIFKLEGIER
-148 CKELISEDTVE
+148 CKRLISEDTVE

-187 SFYPKESLG
+187 SFYPKDSLG

-204 IVNFMSRKEV
+204 IVNFMSKKEV

-231 EGKGYKSNEILH
+231 EGQGLKSNDILR
-243 LLRQNEMASGFLT
+243 LLEQNEMASGFLT
-256 KIASFVPDVDFILV
+256 KIASFVPEVNFILV
-270 AVNYLKMRDLYKD
+270 AINYLKMRDLYKD
-283 EFTYNEKFISVCKAS
+283 EFTYHEKFISKCKAS

-310 GIALGHDKTYACL
+310 GIALGHDKTYAYL

-331 YKSKEEMAAIV
+331 YKSKEEMAAI
-342 LRKQEERE
+342 LRCKQEERE
-350 RAKREMERIERE
+350 KAKREMERIERE
-362 REREREL
+362 RESERKF
-369 EQERRKGG
+369 EQERRK
-377 KKKGKKNTEYSPF
+377 KGKKDTEYNPF

-402 PTWGPQ
+402 STWGQP
-408 SEESFPPC
+408 SEKSFPPY
-416 QGDDQGYIPSSMGR
+416 QGDDQGYIPSSMDR
-430 GYQHE
+430 E
-435 TPKQE
+435 FRNEKQ
-440 PKTKKGV
+440 KTKTNKGV
-447 SHAATSN
+447 SYVDNTN
-454 ETGNLFGKEE
+454 ETRNLFDKEE
-464 LQEMEIQTRKLISFP
+464 TRNLISFP
-479 LTLQKYTKSG
+479 LKLQKYTKSG
-489 NPSTAKNSTAVVNNK
+489 RPSKAKNSTTVVNNK
-504 EEYQNFLNTHSGET
+504 EEYQKFLNTHSREK
-518 WKPKN
+518 WKLQK

>member
-1 MKSYLALIRRADFID
+1 MKNYLALIRRTDFID

-29 VVEFDS
+29 VVEFDCL
-35 PISELPKRDDIYDA
+35 ISELPKRDDIYDT

-58 SSFAYLIIN
+58 SSFAYLIVN
-67 FTKANDADD
+67 FTKSNDVDD
-76 PSVVTITE
+76 YSFVTITD
-84 VKHIFPLDLEAKREY
+84 VKHVFPLDFEAKREY

-105 HVKIDNP
+105 HIKIDNP

-117 ISLIKKKQ
+117 FSLIKKKQ
-125 LYQSSMQGV
+125 LYQNSMQGV
-134 RNIFNIFKLEGIEK
+134 RNIFNIFKLEGVEK

-159 EMLSNVYDDIRPSGD
+159 EMLSNVADDIRPYGD
-174 VSLWVY
+174 ISLWVY

-204 IVNFMSRKEV
+204 IVNFMSKKEV

-231 EGKGYKSNEILH
+231 EGKGYKSNDILN
-243 LLRQNEMASGFLT
+243 LLKQNERASGFLA
-256 KIASFVPDVDFILV
+256 KIASLVPNVDFIHV

-283 EFTYNEKFISVCKAS
+283 EFIYDEKFISACKAS
-298 FGESFTIASYMI
+298 FGNSFTIASYMI

-331 YKSKEEMAAIV
+331 YKSKEEMAVI
-342 LRKQEERE
+342 LFRKQEERE

-369 EQERRKGG
+369 EQKRRKGS
-377 KKKGKKNTEYSPF
+377 KKKGKKETEYNPF

-402 PTWGPQ
+402 PIWRRQ
-408 SEESFPPC
+408 SEEAFPPY
-416 QGDDQGYIPSSMGR
+416 QGNDQDHNPSPIDR
-430 GYQHE
+430 LYKHE
-435 TPKQE
+435 TPKQKS
-440 PKTKKGV
+440 KTNNGV
-447 SHAATSN
+447 SHVDTSN
-454 ETGNLFGKEE
+454 ETGNLFEKEE
-464 LQEMEIQTRKLISFP
+464 LQEIENQRRNHISFP
-479 LTLQKYTKSG
+479 LKLQKYTKYG
-489 NPSTAKNSTAVVNNK
+489 KPSTAKNSTIVVNDK
-504 EEYQNFLNTHSGET
+504 EEYQYFLNTHPGET
-518 WKPKN
+518 WNPKK

>member
-1 MKSYLALIRRADFID
+1 MVFNYEKLSCFNTKSRFHRLLQIR
-16 FFKFGF
+16 F

-29 VVEFDS
+29 VVEFDC

-49 LFARINSFE
+49 LFARIKSFE

-310 GIALGHDKTYACL
+310 GIALGHDKTYVCL

-440 PKTKKGV
+440 PKTKKVFHMPLLPMKQG
-447 SHAATSN
+447 TSLAKKN
-454 ETGNLFGKEE
+454 FRKWKFKQGN
-464 LQEMEIQTRKLISFP
+464 SF
-479 LTLQKYTKSG
+479 
-489 NPSTAKNSTAVVNNK
+489 
-504 EEYQNFLNTHSGET
+504 HSL
-518 WKPKN
+518 

>member
-22 FYLNSEK
+22 FYLNSDK
-29 VVEFDS
+29 VVEFDC

-76 PSVVTITE
+76 SSVVTITE

-117 ISLIKKKQ
+117 ISLIKKRQ

-148 CKELISEDTVE
+148 CKELISEDIVE

-204 IVNFMSRKEV
+204 IVNFMSKKEV

-231 EGKGYKSNEILH
+231 EGKGLKSNDILH

-256 KIASFVPDVDFILV
+256 KIASFVPEVDFILV

-283 EFTYNEKFISVCKAS
+283 EFTYNEKFISACKAS
-298 FGESFTIASYMI
+298 FGENFTIASYMI
-310 GIALGHDKTYACL
+310 GIALGHNKTYACL

-331 YKSKEEMAAIV
+331 YKSKEEMAAIL

-362 REREREL
+362 REREREF
-369 EQERRKGG
+369 EQERRKGS
-377 KKKGKKNTEYSPF
+377 KKKGKKYTEYNPF
-390 GQSGYSQGRGGY
+390 GQSGYSQERGGY
-402 PTWGPQ
+402 PTWGRQ
-408 SEESFPPC
+408 SEELFTPYPEDG
-416 QGDDQGYIPSSMGR
+416 QGDIPSLMGR
-430 GYQHE
+430 GYKYE

-440 PKTKKGV
+440 PKTNKGV
-447 SHAATSN
+447 SHATSSN

-464 LQEMEIQTRKLISFP
+464 LQEMEIQTRNLISFP
-479 LTLQKYTKSG
+479 LRLQKYTKSG
-489 NPSTAKNSTAVVNNK
+489 KPSTAKNSTVVVNNK
-504 EEYQNFLNTHSGET
+504 EEYQNFQNTHPGET
-518 WKPKN
+518 WKPKK